1 MTSAD
6 RIDTMLVNG
15 SVWTGDIASTWASA
29 VAIGDG
35 VVVAVGSGDD
45 ITELAGGRAET
56 VDLAGRMVVPGF
68 VDAHVHPIQ
77 AGQEMLRCDLS
88 GARTLPEYLDVV
100 STYAEQQ
107 PDDTWIR
114 GGGWSFD
121 AFPGGVPSAEDL
133 DRVVGG
139 RPAALYNR
147 DRHTLWVSSEAL
159 RRAGIDR
166 DTPDPADGRIERS
179 TSGHPVGALQEGA
192 MSLVERI
199 LPAVT
204 AADLRE
210 ALLVAQTYLHS
221 LGITGWQD
229 AKTHPPFVNTYTG
242 LADEGLLTGTVVCAQ
257 WWDRAGDIDQLD
269 RMLDVRRTMAR
280 PGLRFDATK
289 VMLDGVCENFTA
301 AVLEPYVHLPAGAHT
316 DYGIGFFERD
326 VLFRCVAALDAAGQQ
341 VHFHAVGDA
350 AARQALDAVEYAR
363 ATNGDSGPRHHVAHL
378 QIVHPD
384 DIPRFRQ
391 LRVAANV
398 QPLWA
403 RNEPQMTELT
413 VPHLGERR
421 TGWQYPFGALH
432 RAGAVVG
439 MGSDWPVSTPNPI
452 RELHVAVNRTP
463 APDRTS
469 WTPADGVFLP
479 EERLSLATALRS
491 FTAGSAW
498 INGVEST
505 AGSLEPGKRAD
516 LIVLDRNLFDHP
528 PEAIW
533 EAQVDQTWVGGVA
546 VHTR

>member
-6 RIDTMLVNG
+6 GVDTILMNG
-15 SVWTGDIASTWASA
+15 SVWTGDIASAWASA
-29 VAIGDG
+29 VAIKNGAI
-35 VVVAVGSGDD
+35 VAVGGNDD
-45 ITELAGGRAET
+45 VTALASARTET

-77 AGQEMLRCDLS
+77 AGQEILRCDLS
-88 GARTLPEYLDVV
+88 GARTLPEYLGLI
-100 STYAEQQ
+100 SAYAEEH
-107 PDDTWIR
+107 PDDEWIR

-121 AFPGGVPSAEDL
+121 AFPGGVPSADDL
-133 DRVVGG
+133 DRVVGA
-139 RPAALYNR
+139 RPVALYNR
-147 DRHTLWVSSEAL
+147 DRHTLWVNSEAL

-166 DTPDPADGRIERS
+166 ETPDPADGRIER
-179 TSGHPVGALQEGA
+179 TASGDPTGALQEGA
-192 MSLVERI
+192 MSLVERV
-199 LPAVT
+199 LPAIT

-229 AKTHPPFVNTYTG
+229 AKTHPPYVDTYTA
-242 LADEGLLTGTVVCAQ
+242 LADDGLLTGTVVCAQ

-269 RMLDVRRTMAR
+269 RMLDVRDTMAR

-289 VMLDGVCENFTA
+289 MMLDGVCENFTA
-301 AVLEPYVHLPAGAHT
+301 AVLEPYLDLPDGAHA
-316 DYGIGFFERD
+316 DHGIGFFEND
-326 VLFRCVAALDAAGQQ
+326 DLFRYVTALDAAGQQ

-350 AARQALDAVEYAR
+350 AARQALDAVEHAR
-363 ATNGDSGPRHHVAHL
+363 VANGDSGPRHHIAHL

-384 DIPRFRQ
+384 DVPRFRR
-391 LRVAANV
+391 LRVAANA

-421 TGWQYPFGALH
+421 SAWQYPFGALH
-432 RAGAVVG
+432 RSGAVIG
-439 MGSDWPVSTPNPI
+439 MGSDWPVSTPAPI

-479 EERLSLATALRS
+479 GERLSLATALRA

-498 INGVEST
+498 INGVDRV
-505 AGSLEPGKRAD
+505 AGSIEPGKRAD
-516 LIVLDRNLFDHP
+516 LVVLDRNLFDQP
-528 PEAIW
+528 PGALW
-533 EAQVDQTWVGGVA
+533 EAQVDQTWVGGTA